1 MKILSNREYLDM
13 KNEIDALGNENNEK
27 VLKNIAEVQFY
38 EKLLN
43 DTYLDLL
50 EINNCIKNNIS
61 KEKLRIKIQE
71 LIIKIG
77 GKV

>member
-1 MKILSNREYLDM
+1 M
-13 KNEIDALGNENNEK
+13 KNEIDALENENNEK
-27 VLKNIAEVQFY
+27 VLKNIDEVQFY
-38 EKLLN
+38 EKILN
-43 DTYLDLL
+43 DTYLGLL

-77 GKV
+77 GKI

>member
-1 MKILSNREYLDM
+1 MKILSNKEYLDM
-13 KNEIDALGNENNEK
+13 KNEIDALENENNEK
-27 VLKNIAEVQFY
+27 VLKNIDEVQFY
-38 EKLLN
+38 EKILN
-43 DTYLDLL
+43 DTYLGLL

-77 GKV
+77 GKI

>member
-1 MKILSNREYLDM
+1 MKILSNKEYLDM
-13 KNEIDALGNENNEK
+13 KNEIDALENGNNEK
-27 VLKNIAEVQFY
+27 VLKNIDEVQFY
-38 EKLLN
+38 EKILN
-43 DTYLDLL
+43 DTYLGLL

-77 GKV
+77 GKI